1 MNARTTTTKTKTT
14 TPDAAH
20 LGLEDEDE
28 TLEVDSRHQ
37 LTEIHSTPPAALFA
51 KGGTSAILE
60 RIALEARSIVADV
73 GTAAGRSTIRRNA
86 AWVARSKT
94 TLEKIGLEYARE
106 IKAAGVAVD
115 AERRSAR
122 EFLDSLRDEVRAPL
136 TALEEAERR
145 RIEEINARLESIVA
159 EGENLEGLTLPA
171 LMMRFEWLQDMDMG
185 PDWGNA
191 LDLAI
196 SHRATA
202 INRLSAR
209 VNELTRQAEQETE
222 LAKLRAEREAQAAR
236 DRAQAEADRAAR
248 AQAEAAAEQ
257 ARAAQRESERRAL
270 AAEQQ
275 AAQDRATAERAQVK
289 ARLLEEATTK
299 KVSQAETQ
307 TFPQTPDRAQAGI
320 IHREIVADLEALG
333 VTEETARNIVRA
345 IALGRVPHLHITY

>member
-28 TLEVDSRHQ
+28 NLEVDSRHQ

-236 DRAQAEADRAAR
+236 DRAQADADRAAR
-248 AQAEAAAEQ
+248 AQAERAAVEARTRALEAERRAVAAEQ
-257 ARAAQRESERRAL
+257 AAARDRAAITSAEAAVRRAEALVVTKTDDRDL
-270 AAEQQ
+270 AA
-275 AAQDRATAERAQVK
+275 
-289 ARLLEEATTK
+289 
-299 KVSQAETQ
+299 KV
-307 TFPQTPDRAQAGI
+307 
-320 IHREIVADLEALG
+320 HREIVADLVDHG
-333 VTEETARNIVRA
+333 ITTETAQALVRA
-345 IALGRVPHLHITY
+345 IVRGEIPHLRITY